1 MKKILLLFA
10 AIMMARTGLYAEL
23 VDYLYPVYNTD
34 GAPASG
40 IKEWKTASVYAA
52 VVTNA
57 STLVDWGDPDA
68 TTWYVVTGTDVKL
81 LKGAICAGNVNL
93 ILADG
98 AKLTATGERNSA
110 GIQVSREDYSLT
122 IYGQANQSGQLVANG
137 DQGAGIG
144 GGGDRYESGSNI
156 TINGGTVIA
165 TSSEWGAGIG
175 GGSSGKG
182 SYITINGGTVTANGG
197 YEAAGIGGGEGSSG
211 SNIIINGGIVTAN
224 GGDGCDGIGSGFDGG
239 ESSNIF
245 VADGVKVMTN
255 ESVIAHTSSDD
266 IAEDLAGKQNVTAFD
281 LAPYLKAIND
291 AAGNYEDATITG
303 IANTAEASILGQ
315 TTADRARAVS
325 DLAVEKI
332 NAIKEILTLIADD
345 TNVRNTT
352 FISEIITNIAS
363 AVSVN
368 DVTINKT
375 QAVNEIPTFLT
386 GRSSALGSMGTKQ
399 NGPAV
404 EVIDQDDNIVILYNP
419 KKVNFIKVE
428 TEE

>member
-10 AIMMARTGLYAEL
+10 AIMMARTGLCAEL

-34 GAPASG
+34 GVPASG

-144 GGGDRYESGSNI
+144 GGGDRNESGSNI

-165 TSSEWGAGIG
+165 TSSEFGAGIG

-197 YEAAGIGGGEGSSG
+197 DEAAGIGGGEGSSG
-211 SNIIINGGIVTAN
+211 SNIIINGGIITAN

-266 IAEDLAGKQNVTAFD
+266 IAKDLAGKQNVTAFD

-315 TTADRARAVS
+315 TTADGARAVS

-375 QAVNEIPTFLT
+375 QAVNEIPAFLA

-399 NGPAV
+399 DGPAV